1 MVYLQYSS
9 CLYIVIIDKSIS
21 QNVWFGSDEEILN
34 VLSICTDF
42 QRGTTLS
49 CVPHID
55 NILEVPE

>member
-9 CLYIVIIDKSIS
+9 CLYVVIIDKSVS
-21 QNVWFGSDEEILN
+21 QYICFGSDEEILN
-34 VLSICTDF
+34 ILSICRDF
-42 QRGTTLS
+42 QWGSTLS